1 MRLAL
6 SLLAL
11 LLSCSAA
18 SAQSGQDAKTVK
30 YDVSVPPRDYVA
42 APASLKKLF
51 PKGFPTGVGSGLT
64 FAGKEKDGSLL
75 FLSVT
80 DRGPNA
86 DSPKFAAAPG
96 EKGLPTKMF
105 PAPGF
110 HPAVATIK
118 VKGNAAS
125 VIKMT
130 PIRGLDGKPVTGLP
144 PAKGEHGATGET
156 PLDVNLKVLGHDPQ
170 GIDPEGIAIDSKRG
184 TLWLSDE
191 YGPFLM
197 ELDRKTAQ
205 ITRKLA
211 PGAGLP
217 SILAK
222 RQPNRG
228 AEGVAVTPS
237 GKVVAAVQ
245 SILDT
250 DGKVKDSKAAF
261 TRLVEYDPDTDKTR
275 MLAYPID
282 ETAYKRTADAK
293 IGDLAAV
300 SDTQFLIVEQG
311 EGRDGKMR
319 NLVYLVD
326 ISRASALPD
335 LPLETT
341 GLGGMVPARKWL
353 VADLVALGWTA
364 EKAEGMALVD
374 ARTIALASDND
385 FGLAAVLDKPAQD
398 KNGKTVTKPDDYTVG
413 RDGQGGKLMLDGKP
427 VETTISLK
435 PSGEKTALWL
445 LTLPKPVTEYM
456 VK

>member
-1 MRLAL
+1 MRLAS
-6 SLLAL
+6 SLLVL
-11 LLSCSAA
+11 LLSCSVA
-18 SAQSGQDAKTVK
+18 SAQSSQDAQVRKL
-30 YDVSVPPRDYVA
+30 DVSVSPRDYVA
-42 APASLKKLF
+42 APASLKQLF
-51 PKGFPTGVGSGLT
+51 PKGFPTGVGSGLA

-86 DSPKFAAAPG
+86 DSPKFVGSPG

-105 PAPGF
+105 PSPGF

-125 VIKMT
+125 VVKMT

-144 PAKGEHGATGET
+144 PAKGEHGSTGET
-156 PLDVNLKVLGHDPQ
+156 PLDVNLKVLGHDQQ
-170 GIDPEGIAIDSKRG
+170 GIDPEGIAIDPRKGS
-184 TLWLSDE
+184 LWLCDE
-191 YGPFLM
+191 YGPFIM
-197 ELDRKTAQ
+197 ELDRKTGQ
-205 ITRKLA
+205 IVRKLA

-250 DGKVKDSKAAF
+250 DGKVKESKAAF

-275 MLAYPID
+275 MLDYPLD

-293 IGDLAAV
+293 IGDVTAV

-319 NLVYLVD
+319 NLVYLMD

-374 ARTIALASDND
+374 ARTLALVSDND
-385 FGLAAVLDKPAQD
+385 FGMAAVLDKPAQD
-398 KNGKTVTKPDDYTVG
+398 KNGKTVTKPDNYTVG
-413 RDGQGGKLMLDGKP
+413 RDGKLMLDGKL
-427 VETTISLK
+427 VETTISIK
-435 PSGEKTALWL
+435 PSGEKTTMWL
-445 LTLPKPVTEYM
+445 LTLSKPVTEYM
-456 VK
+456 PK